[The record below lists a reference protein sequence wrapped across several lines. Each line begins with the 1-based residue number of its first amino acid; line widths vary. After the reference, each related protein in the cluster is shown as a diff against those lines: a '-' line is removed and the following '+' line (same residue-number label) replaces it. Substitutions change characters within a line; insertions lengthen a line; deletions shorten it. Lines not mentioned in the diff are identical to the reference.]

1 MSLIKISERLSEIIG
16 QGYELIEKIILEQK
30 QKKGRFLVNGLL
42 YQNFVKWRASCF
54 NIIRMI
60 IGTNNYYYKSL
71 PETTK
76 SNDSL
81 VIINYVNRG
90 LGLLESLKEELDKG
104 LITDFENIISANLFN
119 SIGEQAEVLLEAG
132 YKDASAV
139 YCRVILETSL
149 KKICDKNE
157 IHYDSKATINPLA
170 QLLRNEDIINLIEWR
185 QILSWADI
193 GNAAA
198 HGEFNKYDADDVKRM
213 IEGINNFIKKKLL

>member
-1 MSLIKISERLSEIIG
+1 
-16 QGYELIEKIILEQK
+16 
-30 QKKGRFLVNGLL
+30 
-42 YQNFVKWRASCF
+42 
-54 NIIRMI
+54 MI
-60 IGTNNYYYKSL
+60 VGTKNYYYKSL

-76 SNDSL
+76 SNDSS

-104 LITDFENIISANLFN
+104 FITDLENITSADLFN

-149 KKICDKNE
+149 KKLCDKNE
-157 IHYDSKATINPLA
+157 IHYNSKDTINPLA

-198 HGEFNKYDADDVKRM
+198 HGNFIEYNADDVKRM
-213 IEGINNFIKKKLL
+213 IEGINSFIKKKLL